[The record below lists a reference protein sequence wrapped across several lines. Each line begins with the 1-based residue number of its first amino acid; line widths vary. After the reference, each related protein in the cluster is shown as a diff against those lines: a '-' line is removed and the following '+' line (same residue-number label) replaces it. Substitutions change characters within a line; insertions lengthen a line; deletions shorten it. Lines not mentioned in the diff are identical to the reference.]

1 VTDDLHVEPD
11 QLARSADASRAQ
23 LGQLVAQH
31 EAWRADCLNLTA
43 SENVLSP
50 AVHAALDSDLV
61 HRYADYTGR
70 DLTARRY
77 RGTRFIVEIEQQVE
91 RLAKEV
97 FRTKFVELRPLS
109 GHLAG
114 IGVVMALCRPGD
126 TILEIGKE
134 GGGHREAGKFSG
146 SELIDLDVQH
156 LPFDPARYNVDA
168 VAAAA
173 LIERLQPRLVI
184 LGSSNFLFPHP
195 VREMRQ
201 VIDGV
206 PNGLLVY
213 DASHVLGLVAAG
225 RFQDPLTEG
234 ADVVFGS
241 THKTFPGPQGGIVY
255 SNRADLIDRVSE
267 VVYPGLVTNHHPFRL
282 PALGV
287 ALTEM
292 MAWGGAYADQV
303 IANTQALGVAL
314 SAAGIPCVSTEGFYS
329 RSHTILLR
337 VAEFG
342 SAEMVAR
349 RLENASIITTA
360 VTLPQELGSGGIRI
374 GTQEM
379 TRRGLTHAEMPHVG
393 QLIADAILEARP
405 PGTIAADVARLAGS
419 LGPPR
424 FAWPA

>member
-1 VTDDLHVEPD
+1 MEPNPP
-11 QLARSADASRAQ
+11 ARSADEARAH
-23 LGQLVAQH
+23 LGELIARH
-31 EAWRADCLNLTA
+31 EAWRALCLNLIA

-70 DLTARRY
+70 DLSARRY
-77 RGTRFIVEIEQQVE
+77 RGTRFVVEIEREVE
-91 RLAKEV
+91 RLAREV
-97 FRTKFVELRPLS
+97 FRAELVELRPLS

-114 IGVVMALCRPGD
+114 ISVLMALCHPGD
-126 TILEIGKE
+126 IILEIGRD
-134 GGGHREAGKFSG
+134 GGGHREAGKFTG
-146 SELIDLDVQH
+146 SELIDLDIRH

-168 VAAAA
+168 AAAA
-173 LIERLQPRLVI
+173 ELVARLRPRLVI
-184 LGSSNFLFPHP
+184 LGSSCFLFPHP
-195 VREMRQ
+195 VREIRQ
-201 VIDGV
+201 ALGGV
-206 PNGLLVY
+206 SDGLLVF

-241 THKTFPGPQGGIVY
+241 THKTLPGPQGGIVY
-255 SNRADLIDRVSE
+255 SNRPDLMERVSE

-292 MAWGGAYADQV
+292 IAWGGAYADQV
-303 IANTQALGVAL
+303 IANAQALGEAL
-314 SAAGIPCVSTEGFYS
+314 SAVGIPCVSVEGLYS

-342 SAEMVAR
+342 PAEMVAR
-349 RLENASIITTA
+349 RLEDASIITTA
-360 VTLPQELGSGGIRI
+360 ATLPEELGGGGIRI

-379 TRRGLTHAEMPHVG
+379 TRRGLTDAEIPRVARM
-393 QLIADAILEARP
+393 IADAIRETRP
-405 PGTIAADVARLAGS
+405 AAAIAADVAGLVGS
-419 LGPPR
+419 LGPLR
-424 FAWPA
+424 FTWPA